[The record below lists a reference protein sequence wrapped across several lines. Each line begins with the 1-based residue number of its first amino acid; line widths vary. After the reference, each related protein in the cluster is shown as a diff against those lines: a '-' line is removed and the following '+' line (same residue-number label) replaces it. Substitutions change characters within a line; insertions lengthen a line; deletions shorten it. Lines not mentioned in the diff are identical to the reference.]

1 MNRIF
6 SITLICIG
14 LFLVACNGQQ
24 SSTEQTQS
32 NPTEKE
38 KPADSNKMNVSA
50 EDITVLDFASFEPI
64 LSSKSDTTYIINFWA
79 TWCKPCVEEL
89 PYFEAYHEKYKDG
102 PTKMILVS
110 MDFPKQI
117 EKKLVPF
124 INDRNLQPEVLVLD
138 APDPNS
144 WIDKVDPE
152 WSGAIP
158 ITIIFKNDK
167 RGFFEQSFHS
177 LEELEETVAEVVK

>member
-1 MNRIF
+1 MKHTI
-6 SITLICIG
+6 SILAIA
-14 LFLVACNGQQ
+14 LLAWACNGQQ
-24 SSTEQTQS
+24 EVKKAD
-32 NPTEKE
+32 EKE
-38 KPADSNKMNVSA
+38 VVKTETQPDKPGFTAADIPV
-50 EDITVLDFASFEPI
+50 VDFDGLLPL
-64 LSSKSDTTYIINFWA
+64 LSSDSDTTYVVNFWA
-79 TWCKPCVEEL
+79 TWCKPCVAEL
-89 PYFEAYHEKYKDG
+89 PYFEEYHEKYKNE
-102 PTKMILVS
+102 KVKVLLIS

-124 INDRNLQPEVLVLD
+124 INNRDLQPEVVLLD

-158 ITIIFKNDK
+158 ITIIFKKDK

-177 LEELEETVAEVVK
+177 LEELEETIDKVVKG